1 MCTFPMGRVIEK
13 ESPSIGFFTN
23 KGTKPAI
30 VNHLIALVRELGYVE
45 RNERALDEL
54 NVYEL
59 KDDGKIGGAMK
70 GKNDE
75 HVIVRAIGLWI
86 SDTQMDAPPS
96 EKKSVRVRNKHITS
110 DRL

>member
-1 MCTFPMGRVIEK
+1 MYVYVPMGRIIEK

-59 KDDGKIGGAMK
+59 KDDGNWGAMK

-86 SDTQMDAPPS
+86 SSTQMDPPS
-96 EKKSVRVRNKHITS
+96 EKKAVRVRTKHITS
-110 DRL
+110 ERL